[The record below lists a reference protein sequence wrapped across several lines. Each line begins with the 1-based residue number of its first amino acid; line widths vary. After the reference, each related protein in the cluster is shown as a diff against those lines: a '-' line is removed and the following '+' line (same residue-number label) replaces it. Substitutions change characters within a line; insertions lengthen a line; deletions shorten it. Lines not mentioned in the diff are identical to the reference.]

1 MISRFSRV
9 CTQDGTWIVF
19 YPITGLSTSGRYLLD
34 AIVELRRLI
43 ASHPCAARDTH
54 VRAREEAA

>member
-1 MISRFSRV
+1 MISRFSRI

-19 YPITGLSTSGRYLLD
+19 DPDTGLSVSGRYLLD

-43 ASHPCAARDTH
+43 ASHPCASRHT
-54 VRAREEAA
+54 REEAA